1 MCGTTP
7 QTRRSQGERSPL
19 GKGAP
24 VLTGKLPDIIMLD
37 TVTSTNDV
45 GLELGRNGAPHGA
58 AVLARRQTQ
67 GRGRRGHRWESPEG
81 SVYLSVVLRPHLAPA
96 RVPGIS
102 LACGLGSLEG
112 LDELGY
118 SNEVQVKWPNDLVWR
133 GRKLGGMVVE
143 CGRLDGETF
152 AVCGIGVNVS
162 PRERL
167 EGAPPASGPT
177 PLPPVGLAE
186 LGDRA
191 ALADP
196 SSPTVEQVARV
207 VRKGIVRRVD
217 AWAGALGRSPESA
230 GTVFPLLGDY
240 QRRLYLLG
248 ETVDAVAPD
257 GAPLAR
263 GRFAAVDEWG
273 RAVVETCAGEVR
285 LSPEQ
290 ASLRGC

>member
-1 MCGTTP
+1 
-7 QTRRSQGERSPL
+7 
-19 GKGAP
+19 
-24 VLTGKLPDIIMLD
+24 MLD

-81 SVYLSVVLRPHLAPA
+81 SVYLSVVLRPRLAPT
-96 RVPGIS
+96 RVPGIA

-112 LDELGY
+112 LDALGC
-118 SNEVQVKWPNDLVWR
+118 SNEVQVKWPNDLVWQ

-143 CGRLDGETF
+143 CGRLEDETF

-162 PRERL
+162 PRGRL
-167 EGAPPASGPT
+167 ETAAPASGPT
-177 PLPPVGLAE
+177 PLSPVGLIE
-186 LGDRA
+186 LGVGTA
-191 ALADP
+191 PAGP
-196 SSPTVEQVARV
+196 SSPTVEQVARA
-207 VRKGIVRRVD
+207 VREGIVRRVD
-217 AWAGALGRSPESA
+217 DWADSLRRSAEEA

-257 GAPLAR
+257 GLPFAR
-263 GRFAAVDEWG
+263 GRFAAIDEWG
-273 RAVVETCAGEVR
+273 RAVVVTCDGVLR

-290 ASLRGC
+290 ASLRGCR